1 LKQEEELSQK
11 RKAPKSYTQKQ
22 PTAER
27 HIAPFAFF
35 HLRLGA
41 FAKGFCFSRS
51 QHLTLM
57 VAP

>member
-11 RKAPKSYTQKQ
+11 RKAPRRYGQKQ
-22 PTAER
+22 ATAER
-27 HIAPFAFF
+27 HITPFAFF

-57 VAP
+57 VVP